1 MIDQHMRNLLER
13 LVIAEEEQA
22 QTLKEIKEEIDTIR
36 NDLDVGV
43 DNLGEIKDE
52 ISNVDYTL
60 STIEEKMKNEN
71 E

>member
-1 MIDQHMRNLLER
+1 MIDQHIKNLLER

>member
-1 MIDQHMRNLLER
+1 MIDQHIRNLLER